1 MVQRHAGSIAL
12 PIPYLGELAA
22 LAAALAWSVAII
34 LFRQVGER
42 VPPVALN
49 LFKNLFALILFVLT
63 SLALGDGLLRAAPMR
78 DYWLLLASGVIGIG
92 VCDQLFF
99 MSLNRVG
106 AGLNAIITTS
116 YSPSVILV
124 SFIFLGERLGPVQ
137 LLGVALIVG
146 AVLLVAWKEETDRSV
161 AKGRPPSSP
170 SPPPSPSSAPSSRPP
185 LARRTLLVGVVC
197 GVLAMATQAVSI
209 VMVKRLLETSP
220 LFWANSWRLLGGI
233 ATSVAII
240 VLVRSQRVHARAAL
254 VPANWRLMVPGALM
268 GTYVS
273 LILWLAGMKYTQA
286 SIASAI
292 NQTSTLWTFLLAAL
306 WLKEPVTPVRLAG
319 LALGGVGVTM
329 VTFG

>member
-1 MVQRHAGSIAL
+1 MVQRHAGSVAL
-12 PIPYLGELAA
+12 SIPYLGELAA
-22 LAAALAWSVAII
+22 LAAALAWSAAVI

-49 LFKNLFALILFVLT
+49 LFKNLFALVLFALT
-63 SLALGDGLLRAAPMR
+63 SLALGDGLLQAAPLR

-106 AGLNAIITTS
+106 AGLNAIVTTS

-124 SFIFLGERLGPVQ
+124 SFIFLGERLGPLQ

-146 AVLLVAWKEETDRSV
+146 AVLLVAWREETDRSD
-161 AKGRPPSSP
+161 ASRRSSLLSLSSS
-170 SPPPSPSSAPSSRPP
+170 SPPPFRPAM
-185 LARRTLLVGVVC
+185 ARRTLLVGVFC
-197 GVLAMATQAVSI
+197 GVLAMVTQAVSI

-220 LFWANSWRLLGGI
+220 LFWANFWRLVGGI

-292 NQTSTLWTFLLAAL
+292 NQTSTLWTFLFAAL
-306 WLKEPVTPVRLAG
+306 WLKEPVTPIRLVG
-319 LALGGVGVTM
+319 LALGGAGVTM